1 MSHGVQS
8 ASLCFG
14 QAVSQAPAW
23 PPRKII
29 ILFVLLPGEKNE
41 SQKSTLTTC
50 STHQLL
56 IAAFL
61 LCVASGE
68 HHFKMSIW
76 KKWKKHTS
84 CTSHSLYHN
93 SSTCLLPSSSSTAL
107 HYWWDF
113 LWRPHLPLCWLYSP
127 VGSRCGCTRGTA
139 DATRGKIR
147 QGSDTLTAYWQ
158 GAIQRACY
166 AAGLLL
172 A

>member
-1 MSHGVQS
+1 MLLDRQEIVFDSWGVSHGVQS

-76 KKWKKHTS
+76 KK
-84 CTSHSLYHN
+84 
-93 SSTCLLPSSSSTAL
+93 
-107 HYWWDF
+107 
-113 LWRPHLPLCWLYSP
+113 
-127 VGSRCGCTRGTA
+127 
-139 DATRGKIR
+139 
-147 QGSDTLTAYWQ
+147 
-158 GAIQRACY
+158 
-166 AAGLLL
+166 
-172 A
+172 